1 MGRVI
6 VESRIRRFL
15 GFWMRCRIT
24 PGLHSL
30 DVSIPTV
37 YLSGLP
43 DAPSQLAH
51 ALLGAYQTSQ
61 RMSGGYFAEC
71 GDDCGDGELEDVT
84 RCCGGLLRFE
94 LVDNSELVRDPGGEE
109 EENYQAFTTAK
120 ATQITGTVWQRTRTP
135 WEAESTKTMWT
146 GLFRIRLS

>member
-1 MGRVI
+1 MDI
-6 VESRIRRFL
+6 
-15 GFWMRCRIT
+15 
-24 PGLHSL
+24 
-30 DVSIPTV
+30 
-37 YLSGLP
+37 
-43 DAPSQLAH
+43 
-51 ALLGAYQTSQ
+51 
-61 RMSGGYFAEC
+61 FAEF